1 MNVIYPPTENLPNIG
16 DPLVFLA
23 GSIEMGV
30 AEDWQQRVID
40 CPLIN
45 KLPIT
50 ILNPR
55 RKEWDSSWP
64 QDPNFKPFR
73 EQVEWELNGLEI
85 ADIIFF
91 YFAPNTKSPISLM
104 ELGLALGKGKKVVV
118 CCPKE
123 FWRWANVKITCQSEF
138 ELTYDNFDDALLR
151 LETRVYD
158 IL

>member
-1 MNVIYPPTENLPNIG
+1 MNVIYPPSLITIEKGSPA
-16 DPLVFLA
+16 VFLA

-30 AEDWQQRVID
+30 AEEWQQGIID

-45 KLPIT
+45 RLPVT

-55 RKEWDSSWP
+55 RKDWDSTWP

-73 EQVEWELNGLEI
+73 DQVEWELAGLDA
-85 ADIIFF
+85 ADIVFF
-91 YFAPNTKSPISLM
+91 YFAPNTKSPISLL
-104 ELGLALGKGKKVVV
+104 ELGLMLGKGKKVIV
-118 CCPKE
+118 CCHKE

-138 ELTYDNFDDALLR
+138 ELTYDKFDDALQR
-151 LETRVYD
+151 LETRIYD